1 MKILPRKKEKDRRRE
16 LPCPLTIKLLH
27 AAGSVTNSD
36 GADYALETLAI
47 ARHFPH
53 PAAVKANAANDFKG
67 SDARG
72 DTGEKGNPTTD
83 GGGRGKGA

>member
-1 MKILPRKKEKDRRRE
+1 M
-16 LPCPLTIKLLH
+16 
-27 AAGSVTNSD
+27 
-36 GADYALETLAI
+36 ETLAI

-83 GGGRGKGA
+83 WGRWGKGAQAFL